1 MSSMGDLALNGD
13 TPARYRPP
21 TLPPDEP
28 IEVGRYAS
36 ALRRSWLLILL
47 IVVPLTGAVFLVSL
61 ALPKTYQATAKIVVE
76 SGADPLATRDAESV
90 ERRLAT
96 IQVLLTTRQNLRRA
110 ARTFEGVTAATLADK
125 VDASV
130 DPTANIVSVQSTHG
144 NALGAAQIANAVA
157 TSFLATEGRAE
168 QRRINRARATLNRAL
183 AELKGVRGLQP
194 QEERAAIRE
203 RLTDLNFGAASAGS
217 ELTLAEAARPP
228 SEAYSPRP
236 VRNAIFAFFAA
247 AFIAA
252 LVVLARAQLKPRL
265 TGSRELS
272 RLLDLPVLVEIPY
285 VRRRPGPKTL
295 AAVEYEAYQTLQAS
309 LRRQLP
315 ATHQR
320 TVLITSALHSEGKT
334 EVTAALGLVLSHAR
348 LRTWLVS
355 ADMRWP
361 RLHELFDVAQTPGLA
376 EVLSAARRDGSK
388 TASQMTAA
396 RTGLLD
402 RETEAGSL
410 HVLASGRTP
419 ADPAQLL
426 ASDAL
431 DGFFDEIKES
441 EYDYVLLDGPPL
453 LGLVDSQVLA
463 QRVDGMLI
471 VCRLD
476 RMTPE
481 NAIALRELLDRLDV
495 KPLGLVIVGGRGPH
509 PSYLEG

>member
-1 MSSMGDLALNGD
+1 MGDLAMNGD
-13 TPARYRPP
+13 APARYGPP
-21 TLPPDEP
+21 ALPPDEP
-28 IEVGRYAS
+28 IEVGRYAG

-61 ALPKTYQATAKIVVE
+61 ALPKSYRATAKIVVE
-76 SGADPLATRDAESV
+76 SANDPLETRDAESV

-96 IQVLLTTRQNLRRA
+96 IQVLLTTRQTLRRA
-110 ARTFEGVTAATLADK
+110 ARTFKGVTAATLADK

-130 DPTANIVSVQSTHG
+130 DPTANIISVQATHG

-157 TSFLATEGRAE
+157 TSFLTTEGRAE

-183 AELKGVRGLQP
+183 GELKGVRGLQA

-285 VRRRPGPKTL
+285 VRRRPGQVPKTL

-320 TVLITSALHSEGKT
+320 TVLVTSALHSEGKT

-376 EVLSAARRDGSK
+376 EVLSAARRDGST
-388 TASQMTAA
+388 TASQMSAA

-471 VCRLD
+471 VCRVD